1 MPVGIIILIT
11 AVAAGGL
18 GLLIGW
24 LWGRAHTP
32 PALPGDSR
40 LEGELRQQ
48 LDQQKTELTSTR
60 EQFAQTQTALA
71 TALANQAATEH
82 LLAEQKQRHEQ
93 TLADARAAQEKALTD
108 LRDTFRALSAEAL
121 KQSAPE
127 FLRLAEQSFGR
138 FQETAKGEL
147 AQRQEAIKTLVEP
160 LKQQLET
167 YQKNLQQ
174 NASTQSAT
182 MGEVKKQ
189 LEMLSL
195 ESKSLASETEQ
206 FRRVLHSNQA
216 RGKWGRKLCA
226 GWSKPPA

>member
-32 PALPGDSR
+32 PAVPADSR
-40 LEGELRQQ
+40 LEDELRQQ
-48 LDQQKTELTSTR
+48 LDHRNTELTLMR
-60 EQFAQTQTALA
+60 GQFAQTQTGLA
-71 TALANQAATEH
+71 AAVANQAAAEH

-138 FQETAKGEL
+138 FQEGGQRRSCPTAGGNQNPRRTL
-147 AQRQEAIKTLVEP
+147 KTA
-160 LKQQLET
+160 T
-167 YQKNLQQ
+167 GNLPKE
-174 NASTQSAT
+174 SAAKR
-182 MGEVKKQ
+182 ERPVRDAWAK
-189 LEMLSL
+189 
-195 ESKSLASETEQ
+195 
-206 FRRVLHSNQA
+206 
-216 RGKWGRKLCA
+216 
-226 GWSKPPA
+226 